1 MAESEQFEAGVQ
13 LLVEGNDQRNFLEA
27 FRRHLSLDN
36 LQIWSYGGGQDLR
49 EFLKGFVRIDGFDTV
64 QSLGVVRDAEEN
76 AENSFRSVQGSLRDV
91 GLTVPTRPGFRSGIK
106 PAVSVLILPD
116 NGRLGMLETLLCETF
131 AGTPRGECIEAF
143 FDCISTIDVDAVKRP
158 DKARAWAYLATQP
171 DPHHSVGFATMK
183 GYWGNLDQPVF
194 SIVREF
200 LSSL

>member
-27 FRRHLSLDN
+27 IRRHLSLDN

-91 GLTVPTRPGFRSGIK
+91 GLTVPTPRIAQRHR
-106 PAVSVLILPD
+106 AD
-116 NGRLGMLETLLCETF
+116 CE
-131 AGTPRGECIEAF
+131 R
-143 FDCISTIDVDAVKRP
+143 IDIARQWQARDA
-158 DKARAWAYLATQP
+158 
-171 DPHHSVGFATMK
+171 
-183 GYWGNLDQPVF
+183 
-194 SIVREF
+194 
-200 LSSL
+200 